1 MAAYKTK
8 VTVVTNGR
16 KYMPGAI
23 LPAGIS
29 SVDLDFLKEKKFVE
43 LADVP
48 EAAFDEDDGEEEFD
62 GFDEVNPGAVKS
74 ADEIRQ
80 IRVKKDVAAYA
91 ASIGLDLGDWNKKS
105 LKVLQE
111 EVINYQEEQLS
122 QEDEEGQDG
131 GEDQSGKE
139 GQDAGEGQDAE

>member
-8 VTVVTNGR
+8 VTVVTNGK
-16 KYMPGAI
+16 KYRPGTI

-29 SVDLDFLKEKKFVE
+29 SVDLEFLKEKKFVE

-48 EAAFDEDDGEEEFD
+48 EAAFDEDDSEEEFD

-111 EVINYQEEQLS
+111 EVINYLEEQLS
-122 QEDEEGQDG
+122 QDDEENQEEGQG
-131 GEDQSGKE
+131 AGEVQE
-139 GQDAGEGQDAE
+139 AGEGQAAQ

>member
-8 VTVVTNGR
+8 VTVITNGK
-16 KYMPGAI
+16 KYRPGTI

-29 SVDLDFLKEKKFVE
+29 SVDLEFLKEKKFVE

-48 EAAFDEDDGEEEFD
+48 ETVLDDEDGEEEF
-62 GFDEVNPGAVKS
+62 FDEVNPGAVKS

-80 IRVKKDVAAYA
+80 IRVKKDIAAYA

-122 QEDEEGQDG
+122 QDDEEGQDG
-131 GEDQSGKE
+131 EE
-139 GQDAGEGQDAE
+139 GQEAGEGQDAQ

>member
-1 MAAYKTK
+1 MAAYKAK
-8 VTVVTNGR
+8 VTVITKGKEYR
-16 KYMPGAI
+16 PGAI
-23 LPAGIS
+23 LPADIS
-29 SVDLDFLKEKKFVE
+29 SADLKFLKEKKFVE
-43 LADVP
+43 LAEVP
-48 EAAFDEDDGEEEFD
+48 EAAFDEDDGDEEFD

-91 ASIGLDLGDWNKKS
+91 TSIGLDLGDWNKKS

-122 QEDEEGQDG
+122 QDDEENQEEGQGDG
-131 GEDQSGKE
+131 EIQG
-139 GQDAGEGQDAE
+139 AGEGQDAQ

>member
-8 VTVVTNGR
+8 VTVVTNGK
-16 KYMPGAI
+16 KYRPGTI
-23 LPAGIS
+23 LPADIS
-29 SVDLDFLKEKKFVE
+29 SVDLEFLKEKKFVE

-48 EAAFDEDDGEEEFD
+48 EAVFNEDDGEEEF
-62 GFDEVNPGAVKS
+62 FDEINPGAVKS

-122 QEDEEGQDG
+122 QEDEENQ
-131 GEDQSGKE
+131 EE
-139 GQDAGEGQDAE
+139 GQGAGEVQEAGEGQAAQ